1 MTVKT
6 LRELRDRTPFQAFD
20 LHLADGNSLPVV
32 STDHLFFF
40 PTHAELLLVLP
51 DGGFRFVDPA
61 QAVSAGSPGS
71 QRATQAA

>member
-6 LRELRDRTPFQAFD
+6 LKELRDRTPFKPFELQ
-20 LHLADGNSLPVV
+20 LADGNRLTVV

-40 PTHAELLLVLP
+40 PTHAELLVVLP

-61 QAVSAGSPGS
+61 QVVSAGSNGPGRVKHAS
-71 QRATQAA
+71 